1 MVAFRLKLR
10 VFESQYRLVYASYR
24 ARGRRKGVDSAEAVA
39 IDGNAYMYL
48 DGPPEASTRYL
59 GISCV
64 THDA

>member
-1 MVAFRLKLR
+1 M
-10 VFESQYRLVYASYR
+10 VYASYR